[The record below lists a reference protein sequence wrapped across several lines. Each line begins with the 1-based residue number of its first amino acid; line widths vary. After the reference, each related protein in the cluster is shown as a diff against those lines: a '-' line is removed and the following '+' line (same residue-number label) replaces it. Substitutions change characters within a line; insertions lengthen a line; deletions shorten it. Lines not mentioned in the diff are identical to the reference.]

1 MEKLQP
7 IPHRLEL
14 LEKRGVFILDDGY
27 NANPMGAKEALT
39 ALSRFSGRK
48 CVVTPGLVECGIL
61 EKEINGELGRQIAEL
76 GLDKVILVGETLVGA
91 VKEGYESAEGNMDVL
106 TTVKTLA
113 DAQVLLG
120 EWIQRGDAVL
130 FLNDLPDVY

>member
-1 MEKLQP
+1 
-7 IPHRLEL
+7 
-14 LEKRGVFILDDGY
+14 
-27 NANPMGAKEALT
+27 
-39 ALSRFSGRK
+39 
-48 CVVTPGLVECGIL
+48 VECGIL

-91 VKEGYESAEGNMDVL
+91 VKEGYESAEGNMDAL
-106 TTVKTLA
+106 TTAKTLA

-120 EWIQRGDAVL
+120 KWIQRGDAVL